1 MKAKGEKIVSLTA
14 YDYFTAALLEAVR
27 VDFILVGDSLANVV
41 QGHDTTIPVT
51 LEQVIYHT
59 EIVVRKA
66 PEMLVI
72 ADMPFGTFNVSAE
85 ETVKNCIRAF
95 KETECGGVK
104 LEGASP
110 STLEAVSRL
119 SQMGVPVMGHI
130 GLTPQ
135 SVHTEGGYHMY
146 GKDDA
151 DRSRLMEDA
160 KRLEQAGVFA
170 LVLECVVPDLAR
182 EITQGVRV
190 PTIGIGSGPYTD
202 GQILVVH
209 DLLGMFPVGSPN
221 FVTRYAD
228 FFELGKEALGRFVE
242 DVRSG
247 KYPSVPSHARKNG
260 GSKEQ

>member
-14 YDYFTAALLEAVR
+14 YDYFTAALLDAVH

-51 LEQVIYHT
+51 LEETIYHT

-66 PEMLVI
+66 PDALVI
-72 ADMPFGTFNVSAE
+72 ADMPFGSFNVSAE
-85 ETVKNCIRAF
+85 ETVKNCVRVF
-95 KETECGGVK
+95 KETGCGGVK

-130 GLTPQ
+130 GLKPQ
-135 SVHTEGGYHMY
+135 SVHTEGGYHMHGRDEQ
-146 GKDDA
+146 GKG
-151 DRSRLMEDA
+151 RLKDEARM
-160 KRLEQAGVFA
+160 LEQSGAFA
-170 LVLECVVPDLAR
+170 IVLECVVADLAR
-182 EITQGVRV
+182 EITQKARV

-228 FFELGKEALGRFVE
+228 FFELGKDALLRFVD

-247 KYPSVPSHARKNG
+247 RYPSVPARSRKNG
-260 GSKEQ
+260 GAKE